1 MTRRLSIIVLLLLA
15 TLPLAAAP
23 LKDSKGKDFWIAFMP
38 NAHSYSVGTL
48 IVYVTAEQATAG
60 TITYVNRRG
69 QTINVPFTIASAN
82 TEYRLSIAYEDLE
95 LEGYDYNGR
104 RQNDEEMAVR
114 YSMHVVSNEEV
125 TVYAEAREQTS
136 TDAWL
141 VYPTDVL
148 GTDHIVL
155 CYSSDGEY
163 GRLRGG
169 GLGITRDYPSQFCVI
184 ATQNNTRVT
193 ITNSAGRSP
202 TGTWKTKTVT
212 LQAGQV
218 FLVQAELRQGILNDD
233 LTGSRVSATKPVA
246 VIAGVV
252 RTELPRLD
260 EKNASRD
267 CLIEQMPPTSTW
279 GLNSIIIPPK
289 PAIDQQLMGPTDGPL
304 FRIIAAENFTSVT
317 INGTQRLTLSSG
329 QYYEGILSEPKV
341 VEADKPIL
349 VSSYLRTSQRF
360 GRASGDPSMFLN
372 PPTEQFLNTYT
383 VINIEPDARSPYYT
397 EHLITLIVRTVD
409 TDSLRIDRIKPASTF
424 VSIAGTS
431 YSYSHVSVQRGPHTL
446 TCTTGFG
453 VFIYGY
459 GEAESY
465 GYIGGMAFE
474 RLRIPRVQLTVHDT
488 TAAPGDSAAIV
499 VTYEGVSDSASFFAL
514 GIRNMKGELAWN
526 ATQFIPVPTDGRR
539 THSDTLL
546 LPIDIN
552 FDTLNIGDTLYRL
565 PGRIVLGN
573 AGMDSVFLRSTSWF
587 DASGDSMDIVTDV
600 DNGAITISKI
610 CRDTAARLFDTDVAM
625 QAMMIDV
632 VDVTGRS
639 FTTFLVEPSIEPY
652 DVATLLRQH
661 AVPAGLWFAI
671 ERRATNHVV
680 HRIVLQ
686 E

>member
-15 TLPLAAAP
+15 TLPLASAP

-38 NAHSYSVGTL
+38 NAHSFSVGTL
-48 IVYVTAEQATAG
+48 IVFVTAEQPTTG

-69 QTINVPFTIASAN
+69 QTINVPFSIATAN
-82 TEYRLSIAYEDLE
+82 AEYRLSIAYQDLE
-95 LEGYDYNGR
+95 LDGYDYNLR
-104 RQNDEEMAVR
+104 RQNDEETAVR

-169 GLGITRDYPSQFCVI
+169 GFGITRDYPSQFCVI

-202 TGTWKTKTVT
+202 TGTWKEKTIT

-218 FLVQAELRQGILNDD
+218 YLVQAEIRQGILNDD

-260 EKNASRD
+260 ENNASRD

-289 PAIDQQLMGPTDGPL
+289 PANDQQLMGPTDGPRY
-304 FRIIAAENFTSVT
+304 RIIAAENNTSIT
-317 INGTQRLTLSSG
+317 INATQRLTLSSG
-329 QYYEGILSEPKV
+329 QYYEGILSDPKV

-349 VSSYLRTSQRF
+349 VASYLRTSQRA
-360 GRASGDPSMFLN
+360 GAANGDPSMFLN

-383 VINIEPDARSPYYT
+383 VINIEPDDRSPYYT
-397 EHLITLIVRTVD
+397 QHLITLIVRTAD
-409 TDSLRIDRIKPASTF
+409 TNAVRIDGIQPASTF
-424 VSIAGTS
+424 VPVAGTS
-431 YSYSHVSVQRGPHTL
+431 YSYTHVSVQRGPHTL
-446 TCTTGFG
+446 TCPTGFG
-453 VFIYGY
+453 VYIYGY
-459 GEAESY
+459 GVAESY

-474 RLRIPRVQLTVHDT
+474 RLRIPRVQLVVHDT

-499 VTYEGVSDSASFFAL
+499 VTYQGVSDSASFFAL
-514 GIRNMKGELAWN
+514 GIHTMKGELAWN
-526 ATQFIPVPTDGRR
+526 ATQFIPLPVEGRHTR
-539 THSDTLL
+539 SDTLL
-546 LPIDIN
+546 LPIDVN
-552 FDTLNIGDTLYRL
+552 FDTLKIGDTLYRL

-573 AGMDSVFLRSTSWF
+573 TSMDSVYLRSTSWY
-587 DASGDSMDIVTDV
+587 DAAGDSMDIVTDV
-600 DNGAITISKI
+600 DNGAITLSKI
-610 CRDTAARLFDTDVAM
+610 CRDTAARLFDPDVAM
-625 QAMMIDV
+625 QSMMIDV
-632 VDVTGRS
+632 VDVTGRA
-639 FTTFLVEPSIEPY
+639 FTTFSVEPPAASR
-652 DVATLLRQH
+652 DVAVLLRQH
-661 AVPAGLWFAI
+661 GVPAGLWFAI
-671 ERRATNHVV
+671 ERRTTSHVV
-680 HRIVLQ
+680 HRIALQ